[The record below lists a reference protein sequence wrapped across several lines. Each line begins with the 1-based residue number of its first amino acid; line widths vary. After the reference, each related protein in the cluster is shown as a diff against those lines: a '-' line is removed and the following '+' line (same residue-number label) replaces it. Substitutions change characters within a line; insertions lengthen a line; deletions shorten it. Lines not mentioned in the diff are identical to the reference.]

1 MYYHNQFISILLS
14 IVFSVMTGCSYNPE
28 LVPSEGYVD
37 ITEGKIWYRILGE
50 GDNIPLL
57 LLHGGPG
64 GNSCSFYQL
73 SPLSDHRPII
83 LFDQFGSGR
92 SDHHTDTTLMKIEK
106 FVEQVEIVKNY
117 LGLNKFFLL
126 GHSWGSAVALDYYLQ
141 HPKGIEGIIFS
152 SPLLSTSIWS
162 TDADTLISTLPDS
175 IQRIIEIC
183 ENNGDFDSPEYQQA
197 NKLFLKNFNLRT
209 SMLPHKLDTV
219 PAPGNYAIYN
229 YMWGPSEF
237 TATGTLKNYD
247 RTESL
252 SEIKIPTLFITG
264 EFDEARPSSVQR
276 LQSIV
281 PNSKFIIIE
290 NAGHRTMYDN
300 RTKYIE
306 VIKSFLDEINL
317 KN

>member
-1 MYYHNQFISILLS
+1 M
-14 IVFSVMTGCSYNPE
+14 
-28 LVPSEGYVD
+28 
-37 ITEGKIWYRILGE
+37 
-50 GDNIPLL
+50 
-57 LLHGGPG
+57 
-64 GNSCSFYQL
+64 
-73 SPLSDHRPII
+73 
-83 LFDQFGSGR
+83 
-92 SDHHTDTTLMKIEK
+92 
-106 FVEQVEIVKNY
+106 EQ
-117 LGLNKFFLL
+117 
-126 GHSWGSAVALDYYLQ
+126 
-141 HPKGIEGIIFS
+141 
-152 SPLLSTSIWS
+152 
-162 TDADTLISTLPDS
+162 
-175 IQRIIEIC
+175 IC

-276 LQSIV
+276 FQSIV